1 MSMPQAEKPTKSK
14 RAVWMRQAERLKPPP
29 KGDFVLSFAIKE
41 KGAPESGTPLCV
53 MQAKTLT

>member
-1 MSMPQAEKPTKSK
+1 
-14 RAVWMRQAERLKPPP
+14 MRQAERLKPP
-29 KGDFVLSFAIKE
+29 KATFVLPFAIKE